1 VSEAKETNSKIL
13 LELIFVM
20 GISVFLFSFIP
31 SLVWL
36 YEILSLSYL
45 LIERRIRHRSFESL
59 GLKYHGIIADLKAN
73 LPIIVLVAVGIQLV
87 VIIGSYWLWSPLFFR
102 FKDRVA
108 YLQTHFSSFAPSI
121 LFLNFIGVA
130 TLVEELIFRGFVQE
144 RVSWFYNDSI
154 AIIMGALL
162 MTLFHFSPGELSV
175 IMADLF
181 FVFLDSSLYGLIYLR
196 SRNVFVAWTAH
207 LLADLVGLPLL
218 LMI

>member
-1 VSEAKETNSKIL
+1 MSEAKETNSKIL

-102 FKDRVA
+102 LEDRVA
-108 YLQTHFSSFAPSI
+108 YLQTHFSSFTPSI
-121 LFLNFIGVA
+121 LFLIFIGVA

-207 LLADLVGLPLL
+207 LLADLVGLSLL
-218 LMI
+218 WII